1 MAMSARMFC
10 RATKRS
16 VFFLVTKILESHGV
30 LTPRF
35 YSHSMKT
42 TKLSVPHNKNGGS
55 SSIPIVIDYPDGDK
69 KVDTAI
75 VLTHGASG
83 DYSSGNLP
91 LLGEF

>member
-1 MAMSARMFC
+1 
-10 RATKRS
+10 
-16 VFFLVTKILESHGV
+16 
-30 LTPRF
+30 
-35 YSHSMKT
+35 MKT

-55 SSIPIVIDYPDGDK
+55 SSIPIVIDYPDGNK
-69 KVDTAI
+69 QVDTAI